1 MKGGQQM
8 CRRGCPELIHGAGD
22 NFLVCF
28 TENSSVM
35 SQNGYFEDAGVY
47 LSGVG
52 VCRELLGQKTL
63 T

>member
-1 MKGGQQM
+1 M

>member
-1 MKGGQQM
+1 
-8 CRRGCPELIHGAGD
+8 
-22 NFLVCF
+22 
-28 TENSSVM
+28 M

-63 T
+63 GDLVHPPG